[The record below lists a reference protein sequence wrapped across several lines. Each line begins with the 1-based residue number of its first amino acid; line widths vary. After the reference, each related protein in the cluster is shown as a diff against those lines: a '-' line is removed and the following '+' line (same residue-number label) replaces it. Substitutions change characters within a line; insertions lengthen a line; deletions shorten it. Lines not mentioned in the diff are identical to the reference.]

1 MEQLSEE
8 IQSLQQ
14 QLRACLQERTKLES
28 QKNTLDNL
36 LSSNLLRR
44 KEQLQQE
51 LEEISLDDNRQQL
64 EMKTAEL
71 EHLLVTME
79 QSRTRA
85 EGLCVLCSFLGYVF
99 LNFFFIYRHAKHIL
113 CRGPHSAG
121 QVEKKDQGDRNS
133 Y

>member
-1 MEQLSEE
+1 MSEE

-85 EGLCVLCSFLGYVF
+85 EGVCVCVVLFVGCI
-99 LNFFFIYRHAKHIL
+99 FFNLLPWKTYSMQRSTL
-113 CRGPHSAG
+113 SWT
-121 QVEKKDQGDRNS
+121 S
-133 Y
+133 